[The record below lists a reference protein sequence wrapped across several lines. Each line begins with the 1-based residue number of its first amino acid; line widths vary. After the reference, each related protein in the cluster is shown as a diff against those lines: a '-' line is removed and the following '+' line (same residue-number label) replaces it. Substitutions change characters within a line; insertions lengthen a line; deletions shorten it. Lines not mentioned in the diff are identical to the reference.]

1 MARVGIL
8 GAGSWG
14 IALSTVL
21 HKNGHDVTVWS
32 ILEDEVQLLRKNRE
46 HKEKLPGVMIPEE
59 IVFTSDL
66 KETVPGRDVLIMAVP
81 SPYVRSTAHLIAS
94 MVTNGQII
102 VNVAKGIEDN
112 TLYTLTQIIHEEIP
126 NASLIVN
133 M

>member
-66 KETVPGRDVLIMAVP
+66 KETVPGRDV
-81 SPYVRSTAHLIAS
+81 
-94 MVTNGQII
+94 
-102 VNVAKGIEDN
+102 
-112 TLYTLTQIIHEEIP
+112 
-126 NASLIVN
+126 
-133 M
+133 